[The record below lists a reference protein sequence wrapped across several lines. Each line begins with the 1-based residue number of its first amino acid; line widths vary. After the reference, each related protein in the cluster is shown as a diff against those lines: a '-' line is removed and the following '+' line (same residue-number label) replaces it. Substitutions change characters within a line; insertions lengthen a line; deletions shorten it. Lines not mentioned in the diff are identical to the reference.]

1 MLICLML
8 CSFQTIPKDGKYKE
22 KHQNGKLSVKG
33 HYKSGLK
40 TGTWMFYDANGKI
53 LSKEKWSD
61 GQMLW
66 KAEYE
71 KGRVVRVTDKDGNVH
86 EKSKCGCS

>member
-1 MLICLML
+1 MVVFA
-8 CSFQTIPKDGKYKE
+8 FQPAPKDGKVKE
-22 KHQNGKLSVKG
+22 KHQNGKVSIKG

-40 TGTWMFYDANGKI
+40 TGTWMYYDASGKI
-53 LSKEKWSD
+53 QTKEKWNN
-61 GQMLW
+61 GQLIW

-71 KGRVVRVTDKDGNVH
+71 KGRVVRITDKDGVVH